1 MSLNLLIVDDE
12 AEIRNLLA
20 RHFTLL
26 DYNVETAENGKAA
39 VEVLENNRID
49 AVITDILMPE
59 MDGIGL
65 LGYLRNHLPMVR
77 TIVITGYIT
86 LDNALSCMR
95 LGAEAFVFKPIEDL
109 TELEEAVELIT
120 KRLKTWQRKL
130 RELRGMKPES

>member
-12 AEIRNLLA
+12 AEIRDLLA

-65 LGYLRNHLPMVR
+65 LRYLRDHLPMVR

-109 TELEEAVELIT
+109 AELEEAVELIT
-120 KRLKTWQRKL
+120 KRLKIWQRKL
-130 RELRGMKPES
+130 RELRGMKLES

>member
-65 LGYLRNHLPMVR
+65 LRYLRAHLPMVR

-109 TELEEAVELIT
+109 AELEEAVELIT
-120 KRLKTWQRKL
+120 IRLKTWQRKL

>member
-26 DYNVETAENGKAA
+26 DYTVATAENGKAA
-39 VEVLENNRID
+39 VEILENSRID

-65 LGYLRNHLPMVR
+65 LGYLRDQLPMVR

-86 LDNALSCMR
+86 LDNALACMR
-95 LGAEAFVFKPIEDL
+95 LRAEAFVFKPIEDL
-109 TELEEAVELIT
+109 TELEEAIGQIE

-130 RELRGMKPES
+130 RELRGMRPEA